1 MVATAVKLTG
11 ITKRF
16 PGVLAND
23 SIDLQVTKGE
33 IHAIVGENGAG
44 KSTLMKILAGLYQP
58 DAGQIFIFG
67 QEQVISSPAR
77 AIELKI
83 GMVHQHFM
91 LIPRFTVLE
100 NIVLGAERK
109 HGVRLDTLAARREVT
124 DLCQLYNFALELE
137 APVGEISV
145 GQAQRVEILKVLYR
159 GADILVL
166 DEPTAV
172 LAPQEVKELFNNLR
186 RLKDDGKTIIFISHK
201 LDEVLEIA
209 DRVTVLRK
217 GKLVGT
223 AAADSVSQDDLAQM
237 MVGRPVVQS
246 IDKEEGTFGAA
257 VLSLVGLTLQETGDR
272 AALSDLSLEVRA
284 GEIYGIAGI
293 EGNGQKELAEA
304 VIGLRQPTA
313 GQILISGQDTKG
325 LDVAAVR
332 ALGVAYISEDRHR
345 QGLVLPMKVWENMI
359 LGLQR
364 RQFYRRPR
372 LEVTAAQQFSRQKV
386 EEYSIAL
393 SSIQQKAES
402 LSGGN
407 QQKVI
412 LARELAQEPQM
423 IVAAQPTRGL
433 DIGAAEF
440 VHRQLLAKRQSGCA
454 ILFISA
460 DLDEVLSI
468 ADRVGVIYNGRIV
481 AEFRPEEVTAEELG
495 VYMLGGR
502 KKAGGAA

>member
-1 MVATAVKLTG
+1 M
-11 ITKRF
+11 
-16 PGVLAND
+16 
-23 SIDLQVTKGE
+23 
-33 IHAIVGENGAG
+33 
-44 KSTLMKILAGLYQP
+44 
-58 DAGQIFIFG
+58 
-67 QEQVISSPAR
+67 
-77 AIELKI
+77 
-83 GMVHQHFM
+83 
-91 LIPRFTVLE
+91 
-100 NIVLGAERK
+100 
-109 HGVRLDTLAARREVT
+109 
-124 DLCQLYNFALELE
+124 
-137 APVGEISV
+137 
-145 GQAQRVEILKVLYR
+145 
-159 GADILVL
+159 
-166 DEPTAV
+166 
-172 LAPQEVKELFNNLR
+172 
-186 RLKDDGKTIIFISHK
+186 
-201 LDEVLEIA
+201 
-209 DRVTVLRK
+209 
-217 GKLVGT
+217 
-223 AAADSVSQDDLAQM
+223 
-237 MVGRPVVQS
+237 VQS

-460 DLDEVLSI
+460 AWMVLHCRPGGCDLQ
-468 ADRVGVIYNGRIV
+468 RRI
-481 AEFRPEEVTAEELG
+481 G
-495 VYMLGGR
+495 
-502 KKAGGAA
+502 